1 MTLSVTLEFSEQELD
16 YFRSL
21 MRRIRERNGH
31 RSPGQVAAV
40 ARFATLL
47 AEALSEVPARVPT
60 KVPPQVNE
68 RRLDEKRRRGRTK
81 QGRAYHYEPVRPKS
95 QVISHMVDDFVG
107 KVFAGSARPLV
118 LSLVKDRKLS
128 KKDLE
133 EIARLIRETE

>member
-1 MTLSVTLEFSEQELD
+1 MQNGGAKLTDAELEIMQVVWDLGGGTVRQVHERLNQNRPLAYTTVMTMMGILED
-16 YFRSL
+16 K
-21 MRRIRERNGH
+21 GH
-31 RSPGQVAAV
+31 L
-40 ARFATLL
+40 T
-47 AEALSEVPARVPT
+47 
-60 KVPPQVNE
+60 
-68 RRLDEKRRRGRTK
+68 RTK
-81 QGRAYHYEPVRPKS
+81 QGRAYHYDPVRPKS

>member
-1 MTLSVTLEFSEQELD
+1 MKNDEARLTDAELEIMQVVWALGGGTVRQVHERLNQNRPLAYTTVMTMMGILED
-16 YFRSL
+16 K
-21 MRRIRERNGH
+21 GH
-31 RSPGQVAAV
+31 L
-40 ARFATLL
+40 T
-47 AEALSEVPARVPT
+47 
-60 KVPPQVNE
+60 
-68 RRLDEKRRRGRTK
+68 RTK
-81 QGRAYHYEPVRPKS
+81 HGRAYHYEPVRPKS